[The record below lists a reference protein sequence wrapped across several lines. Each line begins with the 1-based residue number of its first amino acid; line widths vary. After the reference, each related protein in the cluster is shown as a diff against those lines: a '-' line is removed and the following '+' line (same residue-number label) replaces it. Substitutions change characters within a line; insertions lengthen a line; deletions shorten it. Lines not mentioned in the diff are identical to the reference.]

1 MAVPERIRWAVQ
13 VLDPAP
19 GDRLLEIGCGPGV
32 AVAAICQ
39 RLGDGRVVAIDR
51 SATAIAR
58 ATRRNADCIASGRAV
73 LRTVALEDLAA
84 TGLPEAGPGFDK
96 VFAMNVNLFWVRD
109 PAREL
114 ALIRALLRP
123 GGTLSLFYGY
133 GTPGQGRATVPGAL
147 LGHLA
152 AAGFTAEVL
161 TGPSVAGV
169 VGRDRG
175 PSRGG
180 PRGRG

>member
-19 GDRLLEIGCGPGV
+19 GDQLLEIGCGPGV

-39 RLGDGRVVAIDR
+39 RLRDGRVVAIDR

-84 TGLPEAGPGFDK
+84 DGLPEAGPGFDK
-96 VFAMNVNLFWVRD
+96 VLAMNVNLFWVRA
-109 PAREL
+109 PVREL
-114 ALIRALLRP
+114 DLIRAVLRP
-123 GGTLSLFYGY
+123 GGTLFLFYGY
-133 GTPGQGRATVPGAL
+133 GTPGQTGPRVPEAL
-147 LGHLA
+147 FDHLA
-152 AAGFTAEVL
+152 DGGFTAEAR
-161 TGPSVAGV
+161 TGPSVLGV
-169 VGRDRG
+169 VDRK
-175 PSRGG
+175 SVV
-180 PRGRG
+180 